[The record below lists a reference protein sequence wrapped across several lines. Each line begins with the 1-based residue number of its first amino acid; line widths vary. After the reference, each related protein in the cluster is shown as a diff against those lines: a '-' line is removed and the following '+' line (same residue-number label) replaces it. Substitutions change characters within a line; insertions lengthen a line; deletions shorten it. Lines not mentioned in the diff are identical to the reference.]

1 MTMSMLSRRNLL
13 QAGATGIAMLAAG
26 RATTAGEPAAA
37 QGGAKKGGAGKERW
51 LLSLNMST
59 IRPASLEDKVA
70 AAQKAGYDAV
80 ELWSDDLDKYE
91 KAGKSLEDLAKRIK
105 DGGMYV
111 VNIIGIWN
119 SMPQDDAGKAKL
131 MEEARRK
138 LAHAQKVGAQHIA
151 AIPAPDRPEFNVLWA
166 AGRYREFV
174 DLGKE
179 FNVKV
184 AVEFVSFFQ
193 GIHTLGQ
200 AAAIAMESER
210 PEASV
215 VADTFHMHNGHSAWS
230 GVGLVAGPLYAGARE
245 DEGLGPHLPR
255 RRHPAA
261 GAALPDAVE
270 ERVPGAAVARDVQ
283 RGGVQET
290 RRRGGEDGHREDA
303 GGDCEGGGG
312 NVKIADC
319 ELRIAD

>member
-1 MTMSMLSRRNLL
+1 MSMLSRRNLL

-119 SMPQDDAGKAKL
+119 SMPQDAAGTAKR

-166 AGRYREFV
+166 AGRYRELV

-230 GVGLVAGPLYAGARE
+230 GVGLVAGPLYAVWHVNDVPATPEPGKMKDSDRIYPGDGILPLVPLFQTLWKNGFRGPLSLEMFNAAE
-245 DEGLGPHLPR
+245 YKKPADEVAKTGIEKMR
-255 RRHPAA
+255 AVIAKA
-261 GAALPDAVE
+261 GV
-270 ERVPGAAVARDVQ
+270 G
-283 RGGVQET
+283 T
-290 RRRGGEDGHREDA
+290 
-303 GGDCEGGGG
+303 
-312 NVKIADC
+312 
-319 ELRIAD
+319 